1 MIDFIIGM
9 IFGAIL
15 LMIVT
20 VLIKEGKKEREE

>member
-20 VLIKEGKKEREE
+20 VLVKEGKEKGEE